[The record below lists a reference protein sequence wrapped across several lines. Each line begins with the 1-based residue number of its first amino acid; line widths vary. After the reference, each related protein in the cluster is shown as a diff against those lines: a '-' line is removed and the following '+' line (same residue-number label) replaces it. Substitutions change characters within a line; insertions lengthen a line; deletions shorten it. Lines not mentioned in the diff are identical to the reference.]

1 MFTGF
6 EEKNQERVKLV
17 DVDPQA
23 LSILV
28 NYVYTATVDVTEAN
42 VQTLLPA
49 ANLLQLIDVRDACCE
64 FLAAQ
69 LHPTNALGIKVSSID
84 FFKHFLCYK
93 ILYKCKL
100 LTILIR
106 FKHVGLI
113 SCLL

>member
-17 DVDPQA
+17 DVDPHA

-49 ANLLQLIDVRDACCE
+49 ANLLQLIDVHSE
-64 FLAAQ
+64 Q
-69 LHPTNALGIKVSSID
+69 SSVSEAHDVAPHSSVLVLQTLLDVFEHIRG
-84 FFKHFLCYK
+84 LNTM
-93 ILYKCKL
+93 LYEE
-100 LTILIR
+100 
-106 FKHVGLI
+106 V
-113 SCLL
+113 